1 MSNENVKKAEAV
13 SFKDTSVVE
22 KICCFAWFFA
32 QVIVTSFFLL
42 GLCQVNGQTVSVLTF
57 LNNII
62 DIFSLQW
69 SMFYYYA
76 SSCAQGVLYLVV
88 LILLIVKFV
97 RGITYWTNSTYRKT
111 GLEESF
117 KETFKLVV
125 KYMLLSFAF
134 NQVRF
139 TSYATIA
146 LVLIFVSFVV
156 LEGLK
161 VLTTKRK
168 PTVLYLISRF
178 GYAFIVCA
186 LAGFVGVILCRNSIE
201 NIWNGT
207 GLLFGYLQD
216 ATGEIIIQT
225 LYTYIVKD
233 VFYLVML
240 FVFFGILEELASGKT
255 VLGIGKWKALLTIS
269 AVFASI
275 DLIIYFTFIG
285 EIGNDALESIFAQL
299 KTQSKTLSILFFSIA
314 GLLTGSYPLIKR
326 YAPKKETAVVADTE
340 KEDEE
345 NEQDEQKEQP
355 APQPVAAPVVESAS
369 QPVATPVVESVP
381 QPVAEPV
388 VESVPQPVVEMAAA
402 QTDVATPVGEQSA
415 SDKQAE

>member
-1 MSNENVKKAEAV
+1 MSNENVQKTQAV

-32 QVIVTSFFLL
+32 QVIVMLFFLL

-76 SSCAQGVLYLVV
+76 SSCAQGVLYLVI

-97 RGITYWTNSTYRKT
+97 RGITYWTNSTYRKA

-117 KETFKLVV
+117 KETCQLVI

-146 LVLIFVSFVV
+146 LVLIFIAFVA

-161 VLTTKRK
+161 ALTTKRK

-178 GYAFIVCA
+178 GYALVVCT
-186 LAGFVGVILCRNSIE
+186 LAAFVGVILCRNCIE
-201 NIWNGT
+201 NLWNGT

-216 ATGEIIIQT
+216 ASGEVIIQT

-240 FVFFGILEELASGKT
+240 FVFFRVLEELASGKT
-255 VLGIGKWKALLTIS
+255 VLGINQWKAILTIS

-299 KTQSKTLSILFFSIA
+299 KTQSKTLSLLFFAIA
-314 GLLTGSYPLIKR
+314 GVLTGSYPLVKR
-326 YAPKKETAVVADTE
+326 YAPKKETEVVADTE
-340 KEDEE
+340 KEDEEDEE

-355 APQPVAAPVVESAS
+355 APQSVAEPVMESAP
-369 QPVATPVVESVP
+369 QTAATPVVEPAP
-381 QPVAEPV
+381 QPVT
-388 VESVPQPVVEMAAA
+388 VETAA
-402 QTDVATPVGEQSA
+402 QADVAIPEPEQSA
-415 SDKQAE
+415 SDKKAE